1 MKKLIKTSAII
12 AFLMIITSLTAFAQE
27 VDISMNTE
35 DATQVQPID
44 IEENTEN
51 DKARIGGSVRGE
63 WLADVYLQISDP
75 QNGNIGVLMVTNC
88 YSEVDRVLMGLYVD
102 QLFTDEDGKE
112 YWSQVDYKV
121 FEFLPEDFESG
132 KLINAIVDMEIT
144 GHDPGWYRLRSMH
157 LVEKD
162 DDSEFFSLETNAI
175 EITDRFPLNSDE
187 ATPDEAGSGEQA
199 E

>member
-1 MKKLIKTSAII
+1 MIYLKNIAIAII
-12 AFLMIITSLTAFAQE
+12 LAAFISFPVFAEE
-27 VDISMNTE
+27 VDVTIDTDN
-35 DATQVQPID
+35 ATLVQPID
-44 IEENTEN
+44 VKENLE
-51 DKARIGGSVRGE
+51 DGKARIGGSVRGE
-63 WLADVYLQISDP
+63 WLAEVSLSISDP

-102 QLFTDEDGKE
+102 QLFTDEDGNE

-132 KLINAIVDMEIT
+132 KLTDAIVDMEIT